1 MTNFPD
7 ITGFSFSVLLLFSV
21 LLVKF
26 IVTRFSDPRPL
37 HYFRFYCQRL
47 ADKVN
52 KGSNSQ
58 KQQGIAGLVAIL
70 VTLAPL
76 LVILWL
82 FEAFIEVPWLWQ
94 GLLLY
99 LALGSLNLGESSRI
113 VAKALASQQKYLARE
128 TLAPWLLRDTEP
140 LSPMGLAKANI
151 ESQLLHHCALLFTV
165 GFYFLIGGGLAAIG
179 YRLLLEMHFSWNIKR
194 RQFLHFGQAANQMV
208 KILQWLPARIFI
220 VLLLFF
226 ISGKNLVLFAR
237 LLRPYF
243 FRLNNDILVYGFALV
258 LGIRLGGVAS
268 YDKQK
273 LRRPA
278 FNDPGRQPEP
288 ADIIHAGKRLKQLGY
303 ISSFLLLFT
312 AALLLAIPP
321 L

>member
-1 MTNFPD
+1 MMNFPE

-52 KGSNSQ
+52 KSSNSEN
-58 KQQGIAGLVAIL
+58 QQNIAGLVAII
-70 VTLAPL
+70 VTLVPL

-99 LALGSLNLGESSRI
+99 LALGSLSQGETSLSL
-113 VAKALASQQKYLARE
+113 AKALSAQQKYLARE
-128 TLAPWLLRDTEP
+128 TLTPWLLRDTQE
-140 LSPMGLAKANI
+140 LSPMGLSKASI
-151 ESQLLHHCALLFTV
+151 EAQLLHHCALLFTV
-165 GFYFLIGGGLAAIG
+165 SFYFLIGGGLAAIG

-194 RQFLHFGQAANQMV
+194 QRFRHFGRQANQLV
-208 KILQWLPARIFI
+208 KILQWLPARLL
-220 VLLLFF
+220 VLLLLIFC
-226 ISGKNLVLFAR
+226 SGKNPVLFTR
-237 LLRPYF
+237 LLRGHF
-243 FRLNNDILVYGFALV
+243 FRLSNDILIYCFALV
-258 LGIRLGGVAS
+258 LGIKLGGVAS
-268 YDKQK
+268 YDQQK

-278 FNDPGRQPEP
+278 FNDLGRQPEP
-288 ADIIHAGKRLKQLGY
+288 ADIIHAGKRIKQLS
-303 ISSFLLLFT
+303 IICSFLLLFT
-312 AALLLAIPP
+312 VVLLLAIAK